1 LFRTMNPRD
10 LLPLRP
16 LFLSVLLAV
25 REDPQH
31 GYDVLERV
39 NQDQGE
45 YAILGPGSLYRTL
58 KEMRDLG
65 LIERR
70 PMPAGVKDGRRA
82 YHAITDAGR
91 SVLRLEVDRLQQ
103 AMTRAGVGLVPER
116 TA

>member
-1 LFRTMNPRD
+1 MNPQD

-25 REDPQH
+25 REEPQH

-58 KEMRDLG
+58 KEMRELG

-70 PMPAGVKDGRRA
+70 PMPAGVQDGRRA
-82 YHAITDAGR
+82 YHAITDDGR
-91 SVLRLEVDRLQQ
+91 RVLRLEVDRLQR
-103 AMTRAGVGLVPER
+103 AMTRAGVPFASEHP
-116 TA
+116 A